1 MRQTESETKIGCDGI
16 EHTTEIL
23 INEDCPFLLF
33 AVTLHPVN
41 EQQMKTKKIMIALML
56 LTVGTAW
63 AENFPKDSLKI
74 VDIEEVVVIATPKE
88 NRKLRDLPMAAT
100 VLSQENMRANQVNS
114 VKKLTG
120 IVPNLFIP
128 DYGSKLTTSIYIR
141 GIGSRINT
149 PSVGLYVDNI
159 PYIDKSAFDFNY
171 ADIERIDVLRGP
183 QATLYGR
190 NTMGGLI
197 KVHTKSPFTY
207 QGTDIRMGAATYND
221 YNISL
226 THYHRLSDRFAF
238 STGGFYEHTGGFF
251 ENSARDNEK
260 VDKSNAG
267 GGRFRGIYL
276 PTSNLKIGLA
286 LSYEY
291 SDQGGYPYY
300 YTGIT
305 QNAID
310 KAKEKGKELTE
321 DRADYIGK
329 ISYNDRSS
337 YRRGLLNTGVNI
349 EYQAQNFILSAVT
362 GYQNLNDRMFL
373 DQDFTEKAIYTLEQK
388 QKSNTISE
396 EIVFKSKANKRYQW
410 ATGVFGLYQ
419 TLNTKGPVTFWE
431 DGVKNVIE
439 GNVNNIFDGMKPS
452 APKLHLAVN
461 NPTLLVGGDFSTPIW
476 NAGVFHQST
485 LNDLFVKGL
494 SFTIGLRLD
503 YEKMSM
509 KYTSVSDPT
518 DFNFSMKMIAPPP
531 MPSMSLEAKNLL
543 ANAGYDGKISDD
555 YVQFL
560 PKFALQYEWGKRNNV
575 YATVSKGYRSG
586 GYNVQMFSD
595 LISGD
600 LKNSMID
607 AIKESDEF
615 SKFAAMI
622 DQYVEKDEVPEV
634 KEATRYK
641 PEYSWN
647 YEVGSHLT
655 LWEGKLWADLSAFY
669 MDMHDQQISQFAA
682 SGLGRTTLNAGK
694 SRSYGAEASLRAN
707 LTNELSLNV
716 SYGYT
721 YATFTDYVEYEKDK
735 EGKLTIKDDYNGKY
749 VPFVPKHTLN
759 IGGEYAITCSPRSI
773 FDRVVFQANYNAA
786 GRIYWTEQNDVSQS
800 FYGTLNWRTNLEIGD
815 AMISFWARNFLNKD
829 YAAFYFE
836 TMNKGFMQKG
846 RPMQFGIDL
855 RCRF

>member
-1 MRQTESETKIGCDGI
+1 
-16 EHTTEIL
+16 
-23 INEDCPFLLF
+23 
-33 AVTLHPVN
+33 
-41 EQQMKTKKIMIALML
+41 MKTKKIMIALML
-56 LTVGTAW
+56 LTTGTAW
-63 AENFPKDSLKI
+63 AEDFPKDSLKI

-88 NRKLRDLPMAAT
+88 NRKLRDLPVAAT
-100 VLSQENMRANQVNS
+100 VLSQDNMRANQVNS
-114 VKKLTG
+114 VKNLTG

-171 ADIERIDVLRGP
+171 ADIERIDILRGP
-183 QATLYGR
+183 QGTLYGR

-197 KVHTKSPFTY
+197 KVHTKFPFTY
-207 QGTDIRMGAATYND
+207 QGTDIRMGAATYNN
-221 YNISL
+221 YNVSL
-226 THYHRLSDRFAF
+226 THYHRTSDRFAF
-238 STGGFYEHTGGFF
+238 STGGFYEHAGGFF
-251 ENSARDNEK
+251 ENSARNNEK

-276 PTSNLKIGLA
+276 PTSNLKIDMA

-300 YTGIT
+300 YTGIA
-305 QNAID
+305 QNGIAE
-310 KAKEKGKELTE
+310 AKSKGKELTE
-321 DRADYIGK
+321 NRADYIGK
-329 ISYNDRSS
+329 ISYNERSS
-337 YRRGLLNTGVNI
+337 YRRGLTNAGINL

-396 EIVFKSKANKRYQW
+396 EIVLKSKANKRWQW
-410 ATGVFGLYQ
+410 ATGIFGLYQ

-439 GNVNNIFDGMKPS
+439 GNANNIFAGMGPT
-452 APKLHLAVN
+452 APELHLTVN
-461 NPTLLVGGDFSTPIW
+461 NPTILVGGNFDTPIW
-476 NAGVFHQST
+476 NAAIFHQST
-485 LNDLFVKGL
+485 LNDLFVEGL
-494 SFTIGLRLD
+494 SLTVGLRLD
-503 YEKMSM
+503 YEKMNM
-509 KYTSVSDPT
+509 KYNSISDPT
-518 DFNFSMKMIAPPP
+518 DFNFSMKMAAMPPRPP
-531 MPSMSLEAKNLL
+531 MALEAKDLI

-555 YVQFL
+555 YVQLL
-560 PKFALQYEWGKRNNV
+560 PKFALQYEWKKGNNAYV
-575 YATVSKGYRSG
+575 TVSKGYRSG
-586 GYNVQMFSD
+586 GYNVQIFSD
-595 LISGD
+595 LISGN
-600 LKNSMID
+600 LQNSMID
-607 AIKESDEF
+607 AIKESTE
-615 SKFAAMI
+615 FAAAATMI
-622 DQYVEKDEVPEV
+622 DKYAKKANVPEV

-647 YEVGSHLT
+647 YEVGTHLT

-694 SRSYGAEASLRAN
+694 SHSYGVETSLRAS
-707 LTNELSLNV
+707 LTSELSLNAN
-716 SYGYT
+716 YGYT
-721 YATFTDYVEYEKDK
+721 YATFTDYVEYEKDT
-735 EGKLTIKDDYNGKY
+735 EGKLTVKADYNGKY

-759 IGGEYAITCSPRSI
+759 IGGEYAVICCPRSI

-786 GRIYWTEQNDVSQS
+786 GHIYWTEQNDVSQS

-846 RPMQFGIDL
+846 RPIQFGVDL